1 MVENFDDVFA
11 GPVVLEMGA
20 GEYTKKAGDS
30 DTRNQYDE
38 I

>member
-1 MVENFDDVFA
+1 MDSFDEVFA
-11 GPVVLEMGA
+11 GPVVLEVA
-20 GEYTKKAGDS
+20 PGEYTKKTGDS